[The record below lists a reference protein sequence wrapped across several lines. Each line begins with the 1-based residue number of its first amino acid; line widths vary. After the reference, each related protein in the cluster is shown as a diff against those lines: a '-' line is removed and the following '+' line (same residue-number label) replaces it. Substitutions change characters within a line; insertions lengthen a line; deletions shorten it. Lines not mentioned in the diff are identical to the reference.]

1 MSDPG
6 PQPDDAPGDTPS
18 IGSSDSNQPGG
29 TMFARIWAYLKAL
42 FSTTAENAMD
52 PKIEIEAAI
61 NDARKKDQD
70 LRNQAAKV
78 VAHRTQL
85 ESQLGRAAD
94 DAGEAREMAKQA
106 LLKAEASR
114 AAGDSAGVDKWT
126 QAAQSLAMKMQAS
139 ENNLASLKEQY
150 SVAQV
155 QSEKAKEA
163 VQQNSMR
170 LQELSAKR
178 MELLGQ
184 LEQAKMQEAVNDAV
198 KTMSASMSDAGPSLD
213 QVERKIEQRKAEAM
227 ARAELHEAT
236 PEGAE
241 SELRSAINVLQAD
254 AKLEELK
261 AELGISTSPPAAPV
275 PPPQPEAE
283 GETSGL

>member
-1 MSDPG
+1 
-6 PQPDDAPGDTPS
+6 
-18 IGSSDSNQPGG
+18 
-29 TMFARIWAYLKAL
+29 MFKRIWAYIKAL
-42 FSTTAENAMD
+42 FTTTAENAMD

-61 NDARKKDQD
+61 NEAKKQDQD

-85 ESQLGRAAD
+85 ESQLEKAAD
-94 DAGEAREMAKQA
+94 AAGEAREMAKQA
-106 LLKAEASR
+106 LLKAEDAK
-114 AAGDSAGVDKWT
+114 AAGDVAGVEKWT
-126 QAAQSLAMKMQAS
+126 QAAQSIAMKLQAS
-139 ENNLASLKEQY
+139 ENNLSSLKDQY
-150 SVAQV
+150 TVAQS
-155 QSEKAKEA
+155 QAEQAKDA
-163 VQQNSMR
+163 VQNNAMK

-198 KTMSASMSDAGPSLD
+198 QTMSASMSDSGPSLS
-213 QVERKIEQRKAEAM
+213 QVESKIEQRKAEAM

-241 SELRSAINVLQAD
+241 AELRAAINVTQAD

-261 AELGISTSPPAAPV
+261 AELGITSAPSPEPAAP
-275 PPPQPEAE
+275 EAVAEAAGDE
-283 GETSGL
+283 GEPSGA

>member
-1 MSDPG
+1 
-6 PQPDDAPGDTPS
+6 
-18 IGSSDSNQPGG
+18 
-29 TMFARIWAYLKAL
+29 MFQRIWAYIKAL

-61 NDARKKDQD
+61 NDAKKKDQD

-85 ESQLGRAAD
+85 ESQLEKAAD

-106 LLKAEASR
+106 ILKAEAAK
-114 AAGDSAGVDKWT
+114 AAGDAEGVAKWT
-126 QAAQSLAMKMQAS
+126 QAAQSIAMKLQAS
-139 ENNLASLKEQY
+139 ENNLASLKDQY
-150 SVAQV
+150 TVS
-155 QSEKAKEA
+155 QSQAEKAKEA
-163 VQQNSMR
+163 VQQNAMK

-198 KTMSASMSDAGPSLD
+198 QTMSASMSDTGPSLD

-241 SELRSAINVLQAD
+241 AELRQAINVAQAD

-261 AELGISTSPPAAPV
+261 AELGIATAPAPEPA
-275 PPPQPEAE
+275 PQPEMPQAE
-283 GETSGL
+283 GGEAPLG

>member
-1 MSDPG
+1 
-6 PQPDDAPGDTPS
+6 
-18 IGSSDSNQPGG
+18 
-29 TMFARIWAYLKAL
+29 MFKRIWAYIKAL

-61 NDARKKDQD
+61 NDAKKKDQD

-85 ESQLGRAAD
+85 ESQLEKAAD

-106 LLKAEASR
+106 LLKAEA
-114 AAGDSAGVDKWT
+114 AKNAGDTAGVEKWT
-126 QAAQSLAMKMQAS
+126 HAAQSIAMKMQAA
-139 ENNLASLKEQY
+139 ENNLSSLTDQYAVAEKQAEQ
-150 SVAQV
+150 
-155 QSEKAKEA
+155 AKDA
-163 VQQNSMR
+163 VQQNATK

-184 LEQAKMQEAVNDAV
+184 LEQAKMQEAVNEAV
-198 KTMSASMSDAGPSLD
+198 QTMSASMSDTGPSLD
-213 QVERKIEQRKAEAM
+213 QVEQKIERRKAEAM

-241 SELRSAINVLQAD
+241 AELKAAINVAQAD

-261 AELGISTSPPAAPV
+261 AELGIATEAPPAAV
-275 PPPQPEAE
+275 EAPEPTAE
-283 GETSGL
+283 GEAQV

>member
-1 MSDPG
+1 
-6 PQPDDAPGDTPS
+6 
-18 IGSSDSNQPGG
+18 
-29 TMFARIWAYLKAL
+29 MFARMWAYIKAL

-61 NDARKKDQD
+61 NTAKKQDQD

-85 ESQLGRAAD
+85 ESQLERAAD
-94 DAGEAREMAKQA
+94 EAGESREMAKQA
-106 LLKAEASR
+106 LLKAEEAK
-114 AAGDSAGVDKWT
+114 AAGDTAGEVKWV
-126 QAAQSLAMKMQAS
+126 QAAQSIAMKMQAA
-139 ENNLASLKEQY
+139 ENNLSSLTEQY
-150 SVAQV
+150 AVAQT
-155 QSEKAKEA
+155 QADQAKVA
-163 VQQNSMR
+163 VQQNSMK

-198 KTMSASMSDAGPSLD
+198 QTMSSSVSDPGPSLD
-213 QVERKIEQRKAEAM
+213 QVQNKIERRKAEAM
-227 ARAELHEAT
+227 AKAELHEAT

-241 SELRSAINVLQAD
+241 AELRSAINVAQAD

-261 AELGISTSPPAAPV
+261 AELGIETAAPA
-275 PPPQPEAE
+275 PAPEAIPEAE
-283 GETSGL
+283 GEATGQGPSA

>member
-1 MSDPG
+1 
-6 PQPDDAPGDTPS
+6 
-18 IGSSDSNQPGG
+18 
-29 TMFARIWAYLKAL
+29 MFKRIWAYIKAL
-42 FSTTAENAMD
+42 FTTTAENAMD

-61 NDARKKDQD
+61 NEAKKKDQD

-85 ESQLGRAAD
+85 ESQLERAAD
-94 DAGEAREMAKQA
+94 EAGEAREMAKQA
-106 LLKAEASR
+106 LLKAEDAKASGD
-114 AAGDSAGVDKWT
+114 AAAVEKWT
-126 QAAQSLAMKMQAS
+126 QAAQSLAMKMQAA
-139 ENNLASLKEQY
+139 ENNLSSLKDQY
-150 SVAQV
+150 TVAQG
-155 QSEKAKEA
+155 QAEKAKDA
-163 VQQNSMR
+163 VQQNAMK

-198 KTMSASMSDAGPSLD
+198 QTMTSSMSDTGPSLD

-241 SELRSAINVLQAD
+241 AELRQAINVVQAD

-261 AELGISTSPPAAPV
+261 AELGISAAPT
-275 PPPQPEAE
+275 PAPTPEPETPQAE
-283 GETSGL
+283 GESPTS

>member
-1 MSDPG
+1 
-6 PQPDDAPGDTPS
+6 
-18 IGSSDSNQPGG
+18 
-29 TMFARIWAYLKAL
+29 MFKRIWAYIKAL

-61 NDARKKDQD
+61 NDAKKKDQD

-85 ESQLGRAAD
+85 ESQLEKAAD

-106 LLKAEASR
+106 LLKAEA
-114 AAGDSAGVDKWT
+114 AKNAGDMAGVEKWT
-126 QAAQSLAMKMQAS
+126 QAAQSIAMKLQAA
-139 ENNLASLKEQY
+139 ENNLSSLTEQY
-150 SVAQV
+150 AVA
-155 QSEKAKEA
+155 EKQAEQAKDA
-163 VQQNSMR
+163 VQQNAMK

-198 KTMSASMSDAGPSLD
+198 QTMSASMSDTGPSLD
-213 QVERKIEQRKAEAM
+213 QVEQKIERRKAEAM

-241 SELRSAINVLQAD
+241 AELKAAINVAQAD

-261 AELGISTSPPAAPV
+261 AELGITTEAPAPPVAA
-275 PPPQPEAE
+275 PEAE
-283 GETSGL
+283 ATPEGEAQG

>member
-1 MSDPG
+1 
-6 PQPDDAPGDTPS
+6 
-18 IGSSDSNQPGG
+18 
-29 TMFARIWAYLKAL
+29 MFKRIWAYLKAL

-61 NDARKKDQD
+61 NEAKKQDQE

-85 ESQLGRAAD
+85 ESQIERAAD
-94 DAGEAREMAKQA
+94 DAGEAREMTKQA
-106 LLKAEASR
+106 LLKAEEAK
-114 AAGDSAGVDKWT
+114 AAGDVAGEEKWT
-126 QAAQSLAMKMQAS
+126 QAAQSMAMKLQAA
-139 ENNLASLKEQY
+139 ENNLASLTEQY
-150 SVAQV
+150 KVAQT
-155 QSEKAKEA
+155 QAEQAKDA
-163 VQQNSMR
+163 VQNNAMK

-198 KTMSASMSDAGPSLD
+198 QTMTSSMSDTGPSLD
-213 QVERKIEQRKAEAM
+213 QVEQKIERRKAEAM
-227 ARAELHEAT
+227 AKAELHEAT

-241 SELRSAINVLQAD
+241 AELRSAINVAQAD

-261 AELGISTSPPAAPV
+261 AELGISAAPA
-275 PPPQPEAE
+275 PTPAEPTPQAE
-283 GETSGL
+283 GEGTQA

>member
-1 MSDPG
+1 
-6 PQPDDAPGDTPS
+6 
-18 IGSSDSNQPGG
+18 
-29 TMFARIWAYLKAL
+29 MFKRIWAYLKAL

-61 NDARKKDQD
+61 NEAKKQDQE

-85 ESQLGRAAD
+85 ESQIERAAD
-94 DAGEAREMAKQA
+94 DAGEAREMTKQA
-106 LLKAEASR
+106 LLKAEEAK
-114 AAGDSAGVDKWT
+114 AAGDAAGEEKWT
-126 QAAQSLAMKMQAS
+126 QAAQSMAMKLQAS
-139 ENNLASLKEQY
+139 ENNLASLTEQY
-150 SVAQV
+150 GVAQA
-155 QSEKAKEA
+155 QAEQAKDA
-163 VQQNSMR
+163 VQANAMK

-198 KTMSASMSDAGPSLD
+198 QTMTSSMSDSGPSLD
-213 QVERKIEQRKAEAM
+213 QVQDKIERRKAEAM
-227 ARAELHEAT
+227 AKAELHEAT

-241 SELRSAINVLQAD
+241 AELRSAINVAQAD

-261 AELGISTSPPAAPV
+261 AELGITAPPAPA
-275 PPPQPEAE
+275 QPEQTPQAE
-283 GETSGL
+283 GEGSQS

>member
-1 MSDPG
+1 
-6 PQPDDAPGDTPS
+6 
-18 IGSSDSNQPGG
+18 
-29 TMFARIWAYLKAL
+29 MFSRIWAYIKAL

-52 PKIEIEAAI
+52 PKIEIESAI
-61 NDARKKDQD
+61 SEARKKDQD

-78 VAHRTQL
+78 IAHRTQL

-106 LLKAEASR
+106 LLKADA
-114 AAGDSAGVDKWT
+114 AKNAGDTAGEEKWT
-126 QAAQSLAMKMQAS
+126 QAAQSLAMKLQAS

-155 QSEKAKEA
+155 QAEQAKDA
-163 VQQNSMR
+163 VQQNAMR
-170 LQELSAKR
+170 LQELGARR

-198 KTMSASMSDAGPSLD
+198 QTMSASMSDTGPSLD

-227 ARAELHEAT
+227 AKAELHEVT

-241 SELRSAINVLQAD
+241 SELRAAINVTQAD

-261 AELGISTSPPAAPV
+261 AELGLTTAAPT
-275 PPPQPEAE
+275 PLPSAEPQAEPE
-283 GETSGL
+283 GGSIGS

>member
-1 MSDPG
+1 
-6 PQPDDAPGDTPS
+6 
-18 IGSSDSNQPGG
+18 
-29 TMFARIWAYLKAL
+29 MFARMWAYIKAL

-61 NDARKKDQD
+61 NTAKKQDQD

-85 ESQLGRAAD
+85 ESQLERAAD
-94 DAGEAREMAKQA
+94 TAGESREMAKQA
-106 LLKAEASR
+106 LLKAQAAK
-114 AAGDSAGVDKWT
+114 AAGDTAGYEKWT
-126 QAAQSLAMKMQAS
+126 QAAQSIAMKMQAA
-139 ENNLASLKEQY
+139 ENNLVSLTEQY
-150 SVAQV
+150 AVAQG
-155 QSEKAKEA
+155 QAEQAKVA
-163 VQQNSMR
+163 VQQNSMK

-198 KTMSASMSDAGPSLD
+198 QTMSSSVSDPGPSLD
-213 QVERKIEQRKAEAM
+213 QVQDKIERRKAVAM
-227 ARAELHEAT
+227 ANAELHEAT

-241 SELRSAINVLQAD
+241 AELRSAINVAQAD

-261 AELGISTSPPAAPV
+261 AELGIETATPAPAAEAT
-275 PPPQPEAE
+275 PQAE
-283 GETSGL
+283 GEASGREPSA